1 MGKLDGR
8 VAIVTGGGQGIGRGV
23 ALVLAREGAD
33 VVVVDMNPET
43 ARRTAA
49 EVEGLG
55 RRALAVPTDVRRRRE
70 VEACVAAAE
79 QAFGRIDALV
89 NCAQIQRQQV
99 AFEDTTDD
107 DMDVVLGSGLM
118 GTFYFMQACFPL
130 LRRRGGKVINVASAA
145 GLVGAPLLSAYAASK
160 HAIIGLTRTAADE
173 NARKPIRINALCPS
187 FADTP
192 LLDQMVEQMA
202 TDKNDAHN
210 RLSNRIPMRRVAT
223 TGEVVQAML
232 WLCSP
237 DNSFMTGQAVAI
249 DGGLTAI

>member
-33 VVVVDMNPET
+33 IVVVDMNPET

-118 GTFYFMQACFPL
+118 GTFYFMQACFPAM
-130 LRRRGGKVINVASAA
+130 RRRGGKIINVASAA
-145 GLVGAPLLSAYAASK
+145 GLVGYKGWASY
-160 HAIIGLTRTAADE
+160 
-173 NARKPIRINALCPS
+173 
-187 FADTP
+187 
-192 LLDQMVEQMA
+192 
-202 TDKNDAHN
+202 
-210 RLSNRIPMRRVAT
+210 
-223 TGEVVQAML
+223 
-232 WLCSP
+232 
-237 DNSFMTGQAVAI
+237 AVAKEGI
-249 DGGLTAI
+249 RALTKVAANEWGQHKINVNAICPLSLTPSMKEWHTNNPELSKIMIDSIPLGRVGDPEQDIGRAVAFLAGPDSDFITGATLMVDGGQTILH

>member
-43 ARRTAA
+43 AGRTAA

-118 GTFYFMQACFPL
+118 GTFYFMQACFPAM
-130 LRRRGGKVINVASAA
+130 RRRGGKIVNVASAA
-145 GLVGAPLLSAYAASK
+145 GLVGYKGWASY
-160 HAIIGLTRTAADE
+160 
-173 NARKPIRINALCPS
+173 
-187 FADTP
+187 
-192 LLDQMVEQMA
+192 
-202 TDKNDAHN
+202 
-210 RLSNRIPMRRVAT
+210 
-223 TGEVVQAML
+223 
-232 WLCSP
+232 
-237 DNSFMTGQAVAI
+237 AVAKEGI
-249 DGGLTAI
+249 RALTKVAANEWGQHKINVNAICPLSLTPSMKEWHTNNPELSKIMIDSIPLGRVGDPEQDIGRAVAFLAGPDSDFITGATLMVDGGQTILH